1 MRAGCILSGVPK
13 SKSRSKLKRR
23 YQLEP
28 QRRHPKKKSPRWYPI
43 AVLGVIAAGI
53 AVIVFNYLRGHQAT
67 NGLLWAG
74 LGLIALGFL
83 GATRIR

>member
-1 MRAGCILSGVPK
+1 VPK
-13 SKSRSKLKRR
+13 SKSRSKRQRR

-28 QRRHPKKKSPRWYPI
+28 QRRRPRKKSPRWYPI
-43 AVLGVIAAGI
+43 LVLGVIAAGI
-53 AVIVFNYLRGHQAT
+53 GVIVFNYLQGDEAT
-67 NGLLWAG
+67 NALLWAG